1 MRNIFQII
9 AMTVDFYSFIC
20 LIRFFLTWFPK
31 ANYSTAGRILS
42 FVCDPYLNIFRKL
55 RFLNFRGLDFSPALA
70 LCALYAVSG
79 ILSSLSHGQLITVG
93 YLLAVVLSL
102 IWSLISSVTKFL
114 IVLLIIR
121 LVAMGIMRLISRLIS
136 RKNGYRAYNPIWD
149 KLDSLISPFAYKI
162 SGIFTK
168 KFIPFTTALI
178 ISTVFSLITVKL
190 ADFLVS
196 IVCNL
201 LVHLPF

>member
-9 AMTVDFYSFIC
+9 AMTVNFYSFIC
-20 LIRFFLTWFPK
+20 LIRIFLTWFPK

-42 FVCDPYLNIFRKL
+42 SVCDPYLNIFRKL

-79 ILSSLSHGQLITVG
+79 ILSSLSHGQPITVG

-102 IWSLISSVTKFL
+102 VWSLISSVTKFL

-121 LVAMGIMRLISRLIS
+121 LVAMGIMRLISR
-136 RKNGYRAYNPIWD
+136 KNGYRAYSPIWD
-149 KLDSLISPFAYKI
+149 QLDSLISPFAYKI
-162 SGIFTK
+162 SGFFTK

>member
-9 AMTVDFYSFIC
+9 AMTVNFYSFIC
-20 LIRFFLTWFPK
+20 LIRIFLTWFPK

-42 FVCDPYLNIFRKL
+42 SVCDPYLNIFRKL

-79 ILSSLSHGQLITVG
+79 ILSSLSHGQPITVG

-102 IWSLISSVTKFL
+102 VWSLISSVTKFL

-121 LVAMGIMRLISRLIS
+121 LVAMGIMRLISR
-136 RKNGYRAYNPIWD
+136 KNGQLLHRRIH
-149 KLDSLISPFAYKI
+149 
-162 SGIFTK
+162 
-168 KFIPFTTALI
+168 
-178 ISTVFSLITVKL
+178 
-190 ADFLVS
+190 
-196 IVCNL
+196 IV
-201 LVHLPF
+201 

>member
-9 AMTVDFYSFIC
+9 AMTVNFYSFIC
-20 LIRFFLTWFPK
+20 LIRIFLTWFPK
-31 ANYSTAGRILS
+31 ANYSTIGRILS
-42 FVCDPYLNIFRKL
+42 SVCDPYLNIFRKL

-79 ILSSLSHGQLITVG
+79 ILSSLSHGQPITVG

-102 IWSLISSVTKFL
+102 VWSLISSVTKFL

-121 LVAMGIMRLISRLIS
+121 LVAMGIMRLISR
-136 RKNGYRAYNPIWD
+136 KNGYRAYSPIWD
-149 KLDSLISPFAYKI
+149 QLDSLISPFAYKI

>member
-9 AMTVDFYSFIC
+9 AMTVNFYSFIC
-20 LIRFFLTWFPK
+20 LIRIFLTWFPK

-42 FVCDPYLNIFRKL
+42 SVCDPYLNIFRKL

-70 LCALYAVSG
+70 LCTLYAVSG
-79 ILSSLSHGQLITVG
+79 ILSSLSHEQPITVG

-102 IWSLISSVTKFL
+102 VWSLISSVTKFL

-121 LVAMGIMRLISRLIS
+121 LVAMGIMRLISR
-136 RKNGYRAYNPIWD
+136 KNGYRAYNPIWD
-149 KLDSLISPFAYKI
+149 QLDSLISPFAYKI